1 MTSTPTRFHYAWVVL
16 AVGTLVVFGALGM
29 ARFGYTAVLPAM
41 QDSLGM
47 DNTQAGILATANLVG
62 YVALSAIGGALAAR
76 YGPRVVIAVGL
87 AVAGIGMLL
96 TGVANGFLWAA
107 VWRALTGMGSGA
119 SNVSVMGMLAAWFA
133 SRRRGLASG
142 ISVTGSSIGLIF
154 LGPLVPRILSA
165 YGDGWRVCWLLF
177 GSVTLLLAIGCVL
190 LLRDRPSEVGLEPFG
205 AGSGDLAVDPRPE
218 ALPWA
223 RVYRSAP
230 VWHLGIVYVGFGFS
244 YIIYMTF
251 FIKFLVAEAGYSQQ
265 AAGGLFMAMGWLSL
279 VCGLVWGAI
288 SDAVGRK
295 SALATVYLIHTVA
308 FGLFALWPT
317 PSGFTLSAILF
328 GLSAWSIPAIMAASC
343 GDVLGPR
350 LAPAALG
357 FITLFFGLGQ
367 AMGPTVAGAI
377 ADSAGSLSPAFLLAA
392 GAALLGAIGASLLR
406 PASTAPVVH

>member
-1 MTSTPTRFHYAWVVL
+1 MAT
-16 AVGTLVVFGALGM
+16 VGV
-29 ARFGYTAVLPAM
+29 
-41 QDSLGM
+41 
-47 DNTQAGILATANLVG
+47 
-62 YVALSAIGGALAAR
+62 SA
-76 YGPRVVIAVGL
+76 
-87 AVAGIGMLL
+87 
-96 TGVANGFLWAA
+96 
-107 VWRALTGMGSGA
+107 
-119 SNVSVMGMLAAWFA
+119 
-133 SRRRGLASG
+133 
-142 ISVTGSSIGLIF
+142 GSSL
-154 LGPLVPRILSA
+154 A
-165 YGDGWRVCWLLF
+165 LL
-177 GSVTLLLAIGCVL
+177 TLLLAIGCVL
-190 LLRDRPSEVGLEPFG
+190 LLRDRPSEVGLKPFG